1 MMLKILFLVCIAVI
15 VLTFVKH
22 EQAEFG
28 VLLKMAALTA
38 ILLLV
43 FGILQRC
50 ADGVSEIFALA
61 DIPVS
66 YFTVML
72 KMLGLCIT
80 AQIAE
85 NICKDCGES
94 ALASTVETAAK
105 CAILLVALPVA
116 KELVTI
122 CLGWL
127 Q

>member
-1 MMLKILFLVCIAVI
+1 MLKVVFLVCIAVI
-15 VLTFVKH
+15 LLTFVKY
-22 EQAEFG
+22 ERAEFAI
-28 VLLKMAALTA
+28 LLKMAVLTA

-43 FGILQRC
+43 IGILQRC
-50 ADGVSEIFALA
+50 ADGFAEIFALT
-61 DIPVS
+61 DIPSS
-66 YFTVML
+66 YVTVML